1 MQTPCLLIHP
11 LGACVSPAWLTQGVM
26 FSWRPASRLTPTVFS
41 PPLLQGSLISEGRDP
56 METSNLHT
64 FLSIM
69 LGCEYLDPR
78 PSAVRQ
84 ERFYLTVVWILTKPY
99 TEVDNEC
106 CVKNSPRLDQQ
117 HSNSPHSLHPNQ
129 SVNLLHSTSR
139 VDFFFSSQHEGERP
153 YVHMI
158 LIRIRCTCVSKIIWR
173 YQLCMNISTESHYN
187 S

>member
-117 HSNSPHSLHPNQ
+117 HSNSHI
-129 SVNLLHSTSR
+129 
-139 VDFFFSSQHEGERP
+139 P
-153 YVHMI
+153 YI
-158 LIRIRCTCVSKIIWR
+158 LISQWIFSILPQGW
-173 YQLCMNISTESHYN
+173 ISSSVHSMRGKDHMFTWFW
-187 S
+187 